1 MVSVAKKR
9 TTPKELSSVTIN
21 KNTGNVLSMEEKDI
35 EEDLLDQPITDDDEV
50 LLDDPIEEEE
60 KEEKES
66 IKKYKKPEPVKEDIL
81 DSTREHVE
89 EELDDLEEEEDFPE
103 IEPEE
108 NPHIDDFTSTKGIG
122 PVTSIQIT
130 DEDKFRVIVAQLQ
143 MENLELESKL
153 IEQKHTA
160 KVTELNRI
168 ISDYKVKYE
177 VPDEWKLH
185 LASGS
190 FNKQK

>member
-9 TTPKELSSVTIN
+9 TSTKELSSVTIN
-21 KNTGNVLSMEEKDI
+21 KNTGNVLSMEDKNM
-35 EEDLLDQPITDDDEV
+35 EEDLLDQPITDDEEEV

-60 KEEKES
+60 EEKES
-66 IKKYKKPEPVKEDIL
+66 IKKYKKPEPKEDRL
-81 DSTREHVE
+81 DSAREHVKE
-89 EELDDLEEEEDFPE
+89 EFEEDFPE